1 MATLLL
7 FSRAGCCLCQGLEE
21 RLRALQ
27 PPPQFLV
34 INVDDD
40 PALQARWGLEVPV
53 LAELDEESEGSPPH
67 AARPLPRVPPR
78 LEGERLRQWLERHG
92 IHAPQ
97 DRAD

>member
-27 PPPQFLV
+27 PPLPVRV
-34 INVDDD
+34 IDVDDN

-53 LAELDEESEGSPPH
+53 LAELAEGDPLSPPH

-92 IHAPQ
+92 IHPPQ
-97 DRAD
+97 DRHD